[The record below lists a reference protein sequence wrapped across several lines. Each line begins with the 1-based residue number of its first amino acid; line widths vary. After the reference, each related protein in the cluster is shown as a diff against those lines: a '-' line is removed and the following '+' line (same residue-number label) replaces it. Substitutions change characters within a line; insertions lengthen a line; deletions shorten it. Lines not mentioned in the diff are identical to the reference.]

1 MKPWLVLFAAILC
14 ACAGANR
21 LPHAKGYSV
30 TGSDP
35 FVFEV
40 ERGVLREWGG
50 ANSAR
55 FNEVLEEEL
64 ERLRICRSGYVL
76 RNEGTRDDVFRVTGR
91 CRR

>member
-1 MKPWLVLFAAILC
+1 MLLVVTGLC
-14 ACAGANR
+14 ACAGAS
-21 LPHAKGYSV
+21 PVHQVTGYRV

-40 ERGVLREWGG
+40 ERSLLREWGG

-55 FNEVLEEEL
+55 FNQVLEEEL

-76 RNEGTRDDVFRVTGR
+76 RNEGIRDELFRATGR
-91 CRR
+91 CRG